1 MLVMGK
7 RWGKRSA
14 HVNVSQTNI
23 HVEPSTVY
31 TSRSPCSISRVGL
44 ARASLSSS
52 MGNLDRHSNP
62 LVHAPQLL
70 CLDSSSHYLLEMRV
84 NKWHQESCQALVK
97 LHGRRR
103 RGQHTITSS
112 IGCKKHNYNNISM
125 LAASVCK
132 FVWHFRYS
140 IWSPTDVCIAS
151 NINFYMNL
159 IYIFPL

>member
-1 MLVMGK
+1 
-7 RWGKRSA
+7 
-14 HVNVSQTNI
+14 
-23 HVEPSTVY
+23 
-31 TSRSPCSISRVGL
+31 
-44 ARASLSSS
+44 

-70 CLDSSSHYLLEMRV
+70 CLDSSSHYLLEMCV

-103 RGQHTITSS
+103 RGQHTISSS
-112 IGCKKHNYNNISM
+112 ICCKKHNYNNISM

-151 NINFYMNL
+151 NIIFYMNL
-159 IYIFPL
+159 IYFFYNVKVFSQCNSNRKVLTCFHLWYDIVVV